1 MFLVF
6 PTGCVG
12 LLWVGLG
19 CFGLRWVAL
28 GCFGLRVV
36 FWLALFNWFVGR
48 FRG

>member
-6 PTGCVG
+6 PTGCEW

-36 FWLALFNWFVGR
+36 FWLVLFSWFAGR
-48 FRG
+48 FHG